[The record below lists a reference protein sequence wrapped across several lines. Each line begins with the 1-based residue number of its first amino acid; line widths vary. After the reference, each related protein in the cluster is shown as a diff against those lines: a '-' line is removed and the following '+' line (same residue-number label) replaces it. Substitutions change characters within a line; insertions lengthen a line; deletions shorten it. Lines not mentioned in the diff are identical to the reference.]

1 MSSQL
6 QECPIITCDRMKS
19 PSSQN
24 AKPRI
29 CLLTESY
36 YPIIGGGETQSRIT
50 AEDLIVRGFE
60 VMVITR
66 QSDISLKTF
75 EKMGDIRIYRVP
87 PQGKGHLKR
96 WLMMAPLMALLIKHR
111 HEFDIVLVSGYR
123 AIGIV
128 AVLISQL
135 FHKACVLK
143 ADNNGEMSG
152 EFFAGGLTKWNLEL
166 SSWPVRKILSLRNGL
181 FKKADAFVSISSE
194 ITAEVSRAGISA
206 NKICAIPNSVDTH
219 RFYPVS
225 EEEKAKIRQQLN
237 LPLGDRIVVYTGR
250 LMTTKGLPLLIK
262 VWKEVQLSYPEA
274 KLLIVGGGSKDI
286 HDCEAYL
293 QSYIATH
300 QLEASVILT
309 GNVKNV
315 DEYLKASDV
324 FVFPTEDEAF
334 GISMIEAMA
343 CGLPAIA
350 TSVGGLKD
358 IVTPGEN
365 GLLFEAGNFDQL
377 KAAITSVMND
387 LPKAQALGQAALNT
401 VQERYT
407 RNAVADKY
415 VELLTKI
422 SQQ

>member
-1 MSSQL
+1 MKTRL
-6 QECPIITCDRMKS
+6 QNKD
-19 PSSQN
+19 
-24 AKPRI
+24 AKPNI

-50 AEDLIVRGFE
+50 AEDLIARGFN
-60 VMVITR
+60 VMVVTR
-66 QSDISLKTF
+66 QSDNSLKPF
-75 EKMGDIRIYRVP
+75 EEMGAIRVYRVP

-96 WLMMAPLMALLIKHR
+96 WLMMAPLLALLIKRR
-111 HEFDIVLVSGYR
+111 HEFDIVFVSGYR

-128 AVLISQL
+128 AVLISQF
-135 FHKACVLK
+135 FHKACILK

-152 EFFAGGLTKWNLEL
+152 EFFAGGLKKWNLDL
-166 SSWPVRKILSLRNGL
+166 SSWPVRSILSLRNRL
-181 FKKADAFVSISSE
+181 FKKADVFVSISSE
-194 ITAEVSRAGISA
+194 ITAEVSRAGIPPS
-206 NKICAIPNSVDTH
+206 KIYAIPNSVDTH

-225 EEEKAKIRQQLN
+225 ETEKATIRQRLN
-237 LPLGDRIVVYTGR
+237 LPAGDRIVVYTGR
-250 LMTTKGLPLLIK
+250 LMTTKGLPLLIE
-262 VWKEVQLSYPEA
+262 VWKEIQISYPKA
-274 KLLIVGGGSKDI
+274 KLLMVGGGSKDI

-293 QSYIATH
+293 QSYVAKN

-309 GNVKNV
+309 GNVNNV

-358 IVTPGEN
+358 IIAPGEN
-365 GLLFEAGNFDQL
+365 GLMFEAGNFEQL
-377 KAAITSVMND
+377 KAAIMSVMSD
-387 LPKAQALGQAALNT
+387 LPKAQSLGKAALST

-407 RNAVADKY
+407 RNAVAQKY
-415 VELLTKI
+415 VDLLAQL
-422 SQQ
+422 SQP